1 MYDIWIKFSWKEDT
15 MADKTAD
22 TKTMV
27 ALEDIFGEQ
36 TSRAIEVLDAMEIAA
51 MKATSNGE
59 IQRLQ
64 RLGRAKLK
72 VLRNIQ
78 FQRDNA

>member
-1 MYDIWIKFSWKEDT
+1 
-15 MADKTAD
+15 MAEEVKGG
-22 TKTMV
+22 KTMV

>member
-1 MYDIWIKFSWKEDT
+1 
-15 MADKTAD
+15 MADKKPD
-22 TKTMV
+22 VGKTMV

-36 TSRAIEVLDAMEIAA
+36 TSRAIEVLDAMEVAA

-72 VLRNIQ
+72 VLRNIA

>member
-1 MYDIWIKFSWKEDT
+1 
-15 MADKTAD
+15 MAEEAQKDV
-22 TKTMV
+22 KTMV

>member
-1 MYDIWIKFSWKEDT
+1 
-15 MADKTAD
+15 MADKVTG
-22 TKTMV
+22 KTLI
-27 ALEDIFGEQ
+27 ALEDVFGENS
-36 TSRAIEVLDAMEIAA
+36 SRAIEVLDAMEYACL
-51 MKATSNGE
+51 KATSNGE

>member
-1 MYDIWIKFSWKEDT
+1 
-15 MADKTAD
+15 MADETIAKASHVARGV
-22 TKTMV
+22 TKKLV

-36 TSRAIEVLDAMEIAA
+36 TSTAIDVLDAMDTACL
-51 MKATSNGE
+51 KATSTGE

-72 VLRNIQ
+72 MLRNNGYM
-78 FQRDNA
+78 RDNA

>member
-1 MYDIWIKFSWKEDT
+1 
-15 MADKTAD
+15 
-22 TKTMV
+22 MV

>member
-1 MYDIWIKFSWKEDT
+1 
-15 MADKTAD
+15 MADKTTE

-27 ALEDIFGEQ
+27 ALEGIFGEQ

-64 RLGRAKLK
+64 RLGRSKLK
-72 VLRNIQ
+72 GLRNIT
-78 FQRDNA
+78 FQRDNV

>member
-1 MYDIWIKFSWKEDT
+1 MSAPITGKKL
-15 MADKTAD
+15 
-22 TKTMV
+22 V

-36 TSRAIEVLDAMEIAA
+36 TSTAIDVLDAMDIACL
-51 MKATSNGE
+51 KATSTGE

-72 VLRNIQ
+72 MLRNNAYM
-78 FQRDNA
+78 RDSA

>member
-1 MYDIWIKFSWKEDT
+1 

>member
-1 MYDIWIKFSWKEDT
+1 
-15 MADKTAD
+15 MADTKD
-22 TKTMV
+22 KKTMV

-36 TSRAIEVLDAMEIAA
+36 TSRAIEVLDAMELAA

>member
-1 MYDIWIKFSWKEDT
+1 
-15 MADKTAD
+15 MAEKTQA
-22 TKTMV
+22 KTLV
-27 ALEDIFGEQ
+27 AIEDIFGEQ
-36 TSRAIEVLDAMEIAA
+36 TSRAIEVLDAMEVAA

-59 IQRLQ
+59 IQQLQ

-72 VLRNIQ
+72 VLRNIA

>member
-1 MYDIWIKFSWKEDT
+1 

-36 TSRAIEVLDAMEIAA
+36 TSRAIEVLDAMELAA

>member
-1 MYDIWIKFSWKEDT
+1 
-15 MADKTAD
+15 MAEKTDA
-22 TKTMV
+22 KKLV
-27 ALEDIFGEQ
+27 AIEDIFGEQ
-36 TSRAIEVLDAMEIAA
+36 TSRAIEVLDAMEVAA
-51 MKATSNGE
+51 MTATSNGE

-72 VLRNIQ
+72 VLRNIA

>member
-1 MYDIWIKFSWKEDT
+1 
-15 MADKTAD
+15 MAEEVKGG
-22 TKTMV
+22 KTMV

-51 MKATSNGE
+51 MRATSNGE

>member
-1 MYDIWIKFSWKEDT
+1 MSEPINS
-15 MADKTAD
+15 KTVV
-22 TKTMV
+22 T
-27 ALEDIFGEQ
+27 LEEIFGEQ
-36 TSRAIEVLDAMEIAA
+36 TSRAVEVLDAMEVACL
-51 MKATSNGE
+51 KATSNGE

-72 VLRNIQ
+72 MLRNIA

>member
-1 MYDIWIKFSWKEDT
+1 MSEPIIEQASQV
-15 MADKTAD
+15 ARGV
-22 TKTMV
+22 TKKMV

-36 TSRAIEVLDAMEIAA
+36 TSTAIDVLDAMDTACL
-51 MKATSNGE
+51 KATSTGE

-72 VLRNIQ
+72 MLRNNAYM
-78 FQRDNA
+78 RDSA

>member
-1 MYDIWIKFSWKEDT
+1 
-15 MADKTAD
+15 MAEEVKGG
-22 TKTMV
+22 KTMV

-36 TSRAIEVLDAMEIAA
+36 TSRAIEVLDAMELAA

>member
-1 MYDIWIKFSWKEDT
+1 MSEPITGKKL
-15 MADKTAD
+15 
-22 TKTMV
+22 V

-36 TSRAIEVLDAMEIAA
+36 TSRAIEVLDAMEVAA

-72 VLRNIQ
+72 VLRNIA

>member
-1 MYDIWIKFSWKEDT
+1 
-15 MADKTAD
+15 MADKTTD